1 MMLSS
6 GKLTNLLRLADAAGR
21 FKMLAVDQR
30 DSMRAALA
38 KAAGR
43 QPRDVA
49 YEEMAATKA
58 LITELLSP
66 HSTATLVDPI
76 YGLPRAVKIVP
87 GDVGLLVAVEDG
99 EYEQVGTT
107 GRERKT
113 RLLDGWSVAQAKRSG
128 VNAIKLLLYDTPE
141 ASAEVRAHQRQIVR
155 RVGEECVRHDLPFL
169 LELVTYPIE
178 DASADT
184 PEFAR
189 KRPRHAIDAARE
201 FSDASFHVDLLKLQF
216 PADLKYARQF
226 HQAVFD
232 GKERP
237 AVYSLEEIRA
247 FCRELNEAT
256 RRPWVLLSGGV
267 GIQEFLVDL
276 ELAVEAGASGFLC
289 GRAIWQEVLPLHPN
303 RERMRGYL
311 VSTAVYNYV
320 RANATA
326 ERARPWYSHPHV
338 GGWENV
344 RLHDGDAEWYRRYGT
359 SPQRG
364 D

>member
-6 GKLTNLLRLADAAGR
+6 GKLTNLLRLADAVGR

-43 QPRDVA
+43 QPHEVA

-58 LITELLSP
+58 LITESLSSY
-66 HSTATLVDPI
+66 STATLVDPI

-87 GDVGLLVAVEDG
+87 GDVGLLVAVEDT
-99 EYEQVGTT
+99 EYDRVGTA

-113 RLLDGWSVAQAKRSG
+113 KLIDGWSVAQAKRSG
-128 VNAIKLLLYDTPE
+128 ANAIKLLIYDTPE

-169 LELVTYPIE
+169 LEVVTYPIE
-178 DASADT
+178 EASPDT
-184 PEFAR
+184 PEFAQ
-189 KRPRHAIDAARE
+189 KRPRHAIEAARE

-216 PADLKYARQF
+216 PGDLKYARQF

-289 GRAIWQEVLPLHPN
+289 GRAIWQEVLSLHPN
-303 RERMRGYL
+303 RERMRAYL
-311 VSTAVYNYV
+311 TSTAVYHYV

-326 ERARPWYSHPHV
+326 ERARPWYAHPHV

-344 RLHDGDAEWYRRYGT
+344 RLHDGDAEWYRRYGA

-364 D
+364 E

>member
-1 MMLSS
+1 
-6 GKLTNLLRLADAAGR
+6 
-21 FKMLAVDQR
+21 
-30 DSMRAALA
+30 
-38 KAAGR
+38 
-43 QPRDVA
+43 
-49 YEEMAATKA
+49 
-58 LITELLSP
+58 
-66 HSTATLVDPI
+66 
-76 YGLPRAVKIVP
+76 
-87 GDVGLLVAVEDG
+87 
-99 EYEQVGTT
+99 
-107 GRERKT
+107 
-113 RLLDGWSVAQAKRSG
+113 
-128 VNAIKLLLYDTPE
+128 
-141 ASAEVRAHQRQIVR
+141 
-155 RVGEECVRHDLPFL
+155 
-169 LELVTYPIE
+169 
-178 DASADT
+178 
-184 PEFAR
+184 
-189 KRPRHAIDAARE
+189 
-201 FSDASFHVDLLKLQF
+201 VDLLKLQF

-247 FCRELNEAT
+247 FCRELNEAA

-267 GIQEFLVDL
+267 GIQEFLVGL

-303 RERMRGYL
+303 RERMRDYL

-326 ERARPWYSHPHV
+326 ERARPWYAHPHV

-364 D
+364 E